1 MGLFL
6 LVVQTVVQTGLE
18 HVFLCAHKWIGAYD
32 LQVTEPTAFWEPS
45 FDDLGEWWD
54 SLPSDLKSD
63 LLALGNGEPSPELVE
78 RVRQSNGEIGWA
90 RWVDAPSSTVE
101 YLPLLLTEFLANK
114 R

>member
-1 MGLFL
+1 M
-6 LVVQTVVQTGLE
+6 
-18 HVFLCAHKWIGAYD
+18 FLCAHKWIGAYD

-54 SLPSDLKSD
+54 SYPSDLKSD
-63 LLALGNGEPSPELVE
+63 LVALVTADIPELVE

-90 RWVDAPSSTVE
+90 RWWTRRQAQLNTCPA
-101 YLPLLLTEFLANK
+101 LNGFLANK